1 MAEIPPAASP
11 VDDVTIIREGVTAA
25 VKQTLLPAATERAY
39 PGHFTIVADGHW
51 FGQEATWPGLDSW
64 QMAGA
69 YLLLGKTRLVLDYFN
84 YVQVSQRADGNI
96 PFAIISAD
104 EKPEHL
110 TTFNRGMRYP
120 DDIFLFEPNRPG
132 YKTRK
137 WIGTFS
143 HWIAQINPLG
153 TLAAVSYVLLG
164 DEIFSA
170 TGDQAWLTS
179 KLPSVELAASY
190 LLSRKSENGLIAG
203 AGFYT
208 EMPPRHQWD
217 GVAQCYVVHVL
228 RKCARLNSALGRTTE
243 AARWHS
249 EADKL
254 TAKFREVFWRGDH
267 FAEYVHPERGVIDL
281 HGLSDVNWAAVA
293 YDVAT
298 PAQADALWPRMMS
311 EPAFWHG
318 GMPTQTVSKP
328 FTYQEWEFFA
338 SHEDVGF
345 AIGVGQLY
353 DVAAMGR
360 VWFLEWQACAK
371 RGEVKRLRESV
382 VRVCQAGLKDGG
394 FWHERYHPLQVP
406 RVDFTGPKGYGEY
419 PAILVRAV
427 LGNPAVF
434 ADVDLA
440 GLIASAK

>member
-1 MAEIPPAASP
+1 MAAGASAP
-11 VDDVTIIREGVTAA
+11 RPDDATIIREGVTAA
-25 VKQTLLPAATERAY
+25 IKQTLEPAATERAY

-51 FGQEATWPGLDSW
+51 FGQENTWPGLDSW

-69 YLLLGKTRLVLDYFN
+69 YLLLGRTRLVLDYFDF
-84 YVQVSQRADGNI
+84 VEASQRADGNI
-96 PFAIISAD
+96 PYAIVPAD
-104 EKPEHL
+104 SPPDHL
-110 TTFNRGMRYP
+110 TTYNKGMRYP
-120 DDIFLFEPNRPG
+120 QDVFTFDPRRAG
-132 YKTRK
+132 YPARK
-137 WIGTFS
+137 WIGSCS
-143 HWIAQINPLG
+143 HWIANINPLG

-164 DEIFSA
+164 DEIFTA
-170 TGDQAWLTS
+170 TGDRAWLGS
-179 KLPSVELAASY
+179 KLASLELAASY
-190 LLSRKSENGLIAG
+190 LLSRRSENGLIAG

-228 RKCARLNSALGRTTE
+228 GKCAKLNDALGRTPA
-243 AARWHS
+243 AARWRA
-249 EADKL
+249 EAATL
-254 TAKFREVFWRGDH
+254 AMRFREVFWRGDH

-298 PAQADALWPRMMS
+298 PAQADALWPRMMN

-328 FTYQEWEFFA
+328 FTYQEWEFFS

-345 AIGVGQLY
+345 QVPVGQLY

-371 RGEVKRLRESV
+371 RGETKRLRESV
-382 VRVCQAGLKDGG
+382 VKVCQMGLKDGG
-394 FWHERYHPLQVP
+394 FWHERYHPLQVA
-406 RVDFTGPKGYGEY
+406 RVDWTGPRGYGEY

-427 LGNPAVF
+427 FGNPAVF
-434 ADVDLA
+434 ADVEL
-440 GLIASAK
+440 L

>member
-1 MAEIPPAASP
+1 VA
-11 VDDVTIIREGVTAA
+11 DDATVIRQGVTAA
-25 VKQTLLPAATERAY
+25 IQQSLEPAATERAY

-51 FGQEATWPGLDSW
+51 FGQENTWPGLDSW

-69 YLLLGKTRLVLDYFN
+69 YLRLGRIRLVRDYFDF
-84 YVQVSQRADGNI
+84 VQASQRADGNI
-96 PFAIISAD
+96 PYAIVCAD
-104 EKPEHL
+104 TPDHL
-110 TTFNRGMRYP
+110 TTYNKGMRYP
-120 DDIFLFEPNRPG
+120 EDVFTYDPNRPG
-132 YKTRK
+132 YPARK
-137 WIGTFS
+137 WIGSCS

-164 DEIFSA
+164 DEVFAA
-170 TGDQAWLTS
+170 TGDAAWLES
-179 KLPSVELAASY
+179 KLASLELAAKY
-190 LLSRKSENGLIAG
+190 LLSRKSANGLIAG

-217 GVAQCYVVHVL
+217 GVAQCYVVHAL
-228 RKCARLNSALGRTTE
+228 RKCAGLNTALGRTAAAAHWQAQAETL
-243 AARWHS
+243 AAR
-249 EADKL
+249 
-254 TAKFREVFWRGDH
+254 FREVFWRGDH

-298 PAQADALWPRMMS
+298 PAQADALWPRMMG

-318 GMPTQTVSKP
+318 DMPTQTVSKP
-328 FTYQEWEFFA
+328 FTYQEWEFFS

-345 AIGVGQLY
+345 QVPVGQLY

-371 RGEVKRLRESV
+371 RGETKRLRESV
-382 VRVCQAGLKDGG
+382 VKVCQMGLKDGG
-394 FWHERYHPLQVP
+394 FWHERYHPLQVA
-406 RVDFTGPKGYGEY
+406 RVDWTGPRGYGEY

-427 LGNPAVF
+427 FGNPAVF
-434 ADVDLA
+434 ADVEL
-440 GLIASAK
+440 L

>member
-1 MAEIPPAASP
+1 MAAETSVPRPDDDAA
-11 VDDVTIIREGVTAA
+11 IIRQGVAA
-25 VKQTLLPAATERAY
+25 AIKQTLEPAAVERAY

-51 FGQEATWPGLDSW
+51 FGQENTWPGLDSW

-69 YLLLGKTRLVLDYFN
+69 YLLLGRTRLVLDYFN
-84 YVQVSQRADGNI
+84 YVQASQRADGNI
-96 PFAIISAD
+96 PYAIVPAD
-104 EKPEHL
+104 SPPDHL
-110 TTFNRGMRYP
+110 TTYNKGMRYP
-120 DDIFLFEPNRPG
+120 EDVFTYEPNRPG
-132 YKTRK
+132 YTARK
-137 WIGTFS
+137 WIGSCS

-164 DEIFSA
+164 DEIFAA
-170 TGDQAWLTS
+170 TGDRAWLES
-179 KLPSVELAASY
+179 KLASLELAAKY
-190 LLSRKSENGLIAG
+190 LLSRQSANGLIAG

-228 RKCARLNSALGRTTE
+228 NKCAGLNAALGRTAAAAQWRARADTL
-243 AARWHS
+243 AAR
-249 EADKL
+249 
-254 TAKFREVFWRGDH
+254 FREVFWRGDH

-298 PAQADALWPRMMS
+298 PAQADALWPRMMN

-318 GMPTQTVSKP
+318 DMPTQTVSKP
-328 FTYQEWEFFA
+328 FTYQEWEFFE

-345 AIGVGQLY
+345 KLAVGQLY

-360 VWFLEWQACAK
+360 VWFLEWQACAR
-371 RGEVKRLRESV
+371 RGETRRLRESV
-382 VRVCQAGLKDGG
+382 VKVCQMGLKDGG
-394 FWHERYHPLQVP
+394 FWHERYHPLQVA
-406 RVDFTGPKGYGEY
+406 RVDRTGPRGYGEY

-434 ADVDLA
+434 ADV
-440 GLIASAK
+440 GL

>member
-1 MAEIPPAASP
+1 MAEVPAPAAP
-11 VDDVTIIREGVTAA
+11 ADDATIIRQGVTAA
-25 VKQTLLPAATERAY
+25 IQQTLEPAATEKAY

-51 FGQEATWPGLDSW
+51 FGQENTWPGLDSW

-69 YLLLGKTRLVLDYFN
+69 YLLLGRTRLVLDYFD
-84 YVQVSQRADGNI
+84 YVQASQRADGNI
-96 PFAIISAD
+96 PYAIVAAD
-104 EKPEHL
+104 APPDHL
-110 TTFNRGMRYP
+110 TTYNKGMRYP
-120 DDIFLFEPNRPG
+120 EDVFTYDPKRPG
-132 YKTRK
+132 YAARK
-137 WIGTFS
+137 WIGSCS
-143 HWIAQINPLG
+143 HWIAGINPLG

-164 DEIFSA
+164 GEIYTA
-170 TGDQAWLTS
+170 TGDKVWLEA
-179 KLPSVELAASY
+179 KLASLERAASY

-217 GVAQCYVVHVL
+217 GVAQCYVVHVF
-228 RKCARLNSALGRTTE
+228 RTCARLNGELGRTAAVAQWTAAADTL
-243 AARWHS
+243 AAR
-249 EADKL
+249 
-254 TAKFREVFWRGDH
+254 FREVFWRDDH
-267 FAEYVHPERGVIDL
+267 YAEYVHPERGVIDL

-293 YDVAT
+293 FDVAT
-298 PAQADALWPRMMS
+298 PAHADALWPRMMA

-318 GMPTQTVSKP
+318 DMPTQTVSKP

-345 AIGVGQLY
+345 AIPVGPLY

-360 VWFLEWQACAK
+360 VWFLEWQACVK
-371 RGEVKRLRESV
+371 RGETRRLRESV
-382 VRVCQAGLKDGG
+382 VKVCQMGLKDGG

-406 RVDFTGPKGYGEY
+406 RVDWTGPRGYGEY

-434 ADVDLA
+434 ADV
-440 GLIASAK
+440 GL

>member
-1 MAEIPPAASP
+1 MAETSVPEP
-11 VDDVTIIREGVTAA
+11 VVDEADVIRRGVTAA
-25 VKQTLLPAATERAY
+25 IQQTLEPAATEKAY

-51 FGQEATWPGLDSW
+51 FGQENTWPGLDSW

-84 YVQVSQRADGNI
+84 YVQASQRADGNI
-96 PFAIISAD
+96 PYAIIPA
-104 EKPEHL
+104 EQKPDHL
-110 TTFNRGMRYP
+110 TTYNKGMRYP
-120 DDIFLFEPNRPG
+120 EDIFVYDPKREGYGPRP
-132 YKTRK
+132 
-137 WIGTFS
+137 WIGSCS
-143 HWIAQINPLG
+143 HWIAGINPLG

-164 DEIFSA
+164 GEIFAA
-170 TGDQAWLTS
+170 TSNAAWLEQ
-179 KLPSVELAASY
+179 KLPSLERAAQY
-190 LLSRKSENGLIAG
+190 LLSRQGANGLIGG

-217 GVAQCYVVHVL
+217 GVAQCYVVHAL
-228 RKCARLNSALGRTTE
+228 RQCAALNAALGRKE
-243 AARWHS
+243 AAERWTRA
-249 EADKL
+249 ADGL
-254 TAKFREVFWRGDH
+254 AARFRDVFWRGDH

-298 PAQADALWPRMMS
+298 PAQADALWPRMMNERS
-311 EPAFWHG
+311 FWHG

-328 FTYQEWEFFA
+328 FTYQEWEFFS

-345 AIGVGQLY
+345 EIPVGQLY

-360 VWFLEWQACAK
+360 VWFLEWQACVR
-371 RGEVKRLRESV
+371 RGELKRFHESV
-382 VRVCQAGLKDGG
+382 VKVCEMGLKDGG

-406 RVDFTGPKGYGEY
+406 RVDWTGPRGYGEY

-427 LGNPAVF
+427 LGNRQAF
-434 ADVDLA
+434 GDV
-440 GLIASAK
+440 GKF